1 MLEMA
6 KSVLVIIEHRDSFIE
21 FNYASYNIDGSL
33 FMRFV
38 NLINLKSL
46 SVDVLKLIHHS
57 PK

>member
-1 MLEMA
+1 MA

-46 SVDVLKLIHHS
+46 SVDVLKLIYHS